1 MTDQELLQSA
11 HIPSEL
17 WGGCLVVDGMIF
29 VPEDDLTAREVYDRF
44 LNPPA
49 EPPQEDLKAE
59 VERLKPYE
67 EGYKILIGEGAM
79 Q

>member
-11 HIPSEL
+11 HIPPEM
-17 WGGCLVVDGMIF
+17 WEECLIMDGMIF

-49 EPPQEDLKAE
+49 ELPEENLTAE
-59 VERLKPYE
+59 YE
-67 EGYKILIGEGAM
+67 ILTGEGRV
-79 Q
+79 